1 MGEER
6 FAGEVAVV
14 TGAGEGIGARIAERL
29 VAEGASV
36 VVNDADA
43 ERARAVAAALGDRA
57 VAVAGDAAELDVIQS
72 LVDTAVERFG
82 RLDIAVANAGITR
95 YRPFLDCE
103 PADVRAVLDLNVAG
117 SFFLAQRAARA
128 MRAGG
133 RGGRILFTSSV
144 TGVQSVPY
152 LSIYGASKAAV
163 RMLAR
168 QLVTEL
174 GPFGITVNTVAPGA
188 TVTPRNLADDPDYE
202 RAWGTRTP
210 TGRAATVDDIAAA
223 ALFLVSPAAAQVTGQ
238 TLVVDGGWSATSP
251 VPALDF
257 VEPSSGDLS

>member
-6 FAGEVAVV
+6 FAGQVAVV
-14 TGAGEGIGARIAERL
+14 TGAGEGIGARLVERL
-29 VAEGASV
+29 VDEGARV

-43 ERARAVAAALGDRA
+43 ERAHAVVASLGSGA
-57 VAVAGDAAELDVIQS
+57 VAVAGDAADVDVVQS
-72 LVDTAVERFG
+72 LVDTALQRFG
-82 RLDIAVANAGITR
+82 RLDLAVANAGITR

-128 MRAGG
+128 MRAAGH
-133 RGGRILFTSSV
+133 GGRILFTASV

-152 LSIYGASKAAV
+152 LSIYGASKAAL

-168 QLVTEL
+168 QLVVEL
-174 GPFGITVNTVAPGA
+174 GPLGITVNTVAPGA

-202 RAWGTRTP
+202 RSWGTRTP

-223 ALFLVSPAAAQVTGQ
+223 ALFLLSPAAAQITGQ
-238 TLVVDGGWSATSP
+238 TIVVDGGWSATSP

-257 VEPSSGDLS
+257 VDDPRQEP